1 MTYSSNQV
9 KNSETNYLK
18 KKSLIPL
25 VQGFDLKLFKTLC
38 CLDFSFRHKHHVF
51 DGFNI
56 TLCAL
61 VLVLGL
67 DDISHVKIKSI

>member
-9 KNSETNYLK
+9 KNSETSCLRKKYL
-18 KKSLIPL
+18 LIPL
-25 VQGFDLKLFKTLC
+25 VRGFDFKLFKTLC

-56 TLCAL
+56 TLC
-61 VLVLGL
+61 
-67 DDISHVKIKSI
+67 ISVHWSWS